1 MGMRT
6 KFSEPDLDRIRS
18 AVKAAEARISGEI
31 IPVIVSKSGH
41 YSIAYYRAGML
52 CGLSTFLLLVI
63 FNRFIP
69 ELAIDDLLLVF
80 LVVVLLGVLGTM
92 VPYVSDDIRRLFI
105 SQSYMDHATRQRA
118 NNAFLEQEVF
128 NTRHR
133 TGIMIF
139 VSLFE
144 NEVIVMGDRGISKMV
159 EQKVWDNIVRNLNE
173 HIRGGTLIEG
183 LEIAIKSC
191 GDILFEKGFKKTS
204 DDVNELRD
212 DLRID

>member
-1 MGMRT
+1 MGIRM
-6 KFSEPDLDRIRS
+6 KFSEPDMERIRS

-52 CGLSTFLLLVI
+52 CALSTFLLLVI

-69 ELAIDDLLLVF
+69 ALAIDDLLLVF
-80 LVVVLLGVLGTM
+80 LVVILLGVLGSM
-92 VPYVSDDIRRLFI
+92 IPYVSDDIRRLFI
-105 SQSYMDHATRQRA
+105 SQNYMDHATRQRA
-118 NNAFLEQEVF
+118 TNAFLEQEVF

-159 EQKVWDNIVRNLNE
+159 EQKVWDNVVRNLNE
-173 HIRGGTLIEG
+173 HVRGGTLVEG
-183 LEIAIKSC
+183 LEIAIKTC
-191 GDILFEKGFKKTS
+191 GDILLEKGFKKTS

-212 DLRID
+212 DLRIE

>member
-1 MGMRT
+1 MGIRT
-6 KFSEPDLDRIRS
+6 KFSEPDLERIRS

-52 CGLSTFLLLVI
+52 CALSTFLLLVI
-63 FNRFIP
+63 FNRFMP
-69 ELAIDDLLLVF
+69 DLAIDDLLLVF
-80 LVVVLLGVLGTM
+80 LVVVLLGVLGSM
-92 VPYVSDDIRRLFI
+92 VPYFSDDIRRIFI

-159 EQKVWDNIVRNLNE
+159 EQKVWDHVVRNLNE
-173 HIRGGTLIEG
+173 HVRGGTLVEG
-183 LEIAIKSC
+183 LEIAIKTC
-191 GDILFEKGFKKTS
+191 GDILLEKGFRKTS